1 MSACESFPDA
11 MRIDFDS
18 TWKDTTEVYFPAL
31 LELFEPQ
38 MLPRVGDHEPVS
50 FLDQEMQELAQVLGD
65 EGGAEGDVGGGGTV
79 AAGSESQPYH
89 GSRRG
94 RRRAR
99 RSGRLRVDK
108 LVRVPLPVPV
118 PVVAGATGDDA
129 DGVDA
134 GADAG
139 TGTGARAGARAG
151 AGLGLG
157 PGAAEATGADAG
169 GADAGIGSGS
179 GAARVK
185 EKLAAKSEAKSAAKE
200 KTAATPTAT
209 AMTRSSAKAKPAY
222 WLAHIEV
229 QTQRDSTLPRRLLDY
244 HYHIERRHRCRV
256 ITFVILGDLSPSW
269 RPGQFSSDVPPLGL
283 SLGYLSL
290 KLIDLELK
298 LELPRFRGN
307 PVAMVVRAHLAALRT
322 RHDLEAR
329 YTQRVALVRRLYEEG
344 FSRKDVVFIHG
355 LIDRLMILPRPLM
368 IRFRLELFT
377 IEKDK
382 NMPYVDTLT
391 RMSLQ
396 EGRQKGRKEGLQEGR
411 EEGSLVQARESV
423 IEALE
428 IRFGEVQPELVERIN
443 AFQDLPTLKA
453 QHRRA
458 ITVPSLEQF

>member
-1 MSACESFPDA
+1 

-38 MLPRVGDHEPVS
+38 MLPRVADHEPVS
-50 FLDQEMQELAQVLGD
+50 FLDQEMQELAHALGD
-65 EGGAEGDVGGGGTV
+65 DGRAEVDVGGDGTV

-89 GSRRG
+89 GSRRS

-108 LVRVPLPVPV
+108 LVRVPLPIGAQGAEGDLG
-118 PVVAGATGDDA
+118 AGAGA
-129 DGVDA
+129 GA
-134 GADAG
+134 GAD
-139 TGTGARAGARAG
+139 
-151 AGLGLG
+151 LGLG
-157 PGAAEATGADAG
+157 PEAAEATGAE
-169 GADAGIGSGS
+169 AGIGAGS
-179 GAARVK
+179 GATGAN
-185 EKLAAKSEAKSAAKE
+185 EKFAAAGSKSAAKSAVKSAARE
-200 KTAATPTAT
+200 KSASKTAATPTTTAT
-209 AMTRSSAKAKPAY
+209 TRASAKAKPAY

-269 RPGQFSSDVPPLGL
+269 RPGRFSSDVPPLGM
-283 SLGYLSL
+283 SLGYMSL
-290 KLIDLELK
+290 KLIDLEVK
-298 LELPRFRGN
+298 LETPRFRGN

-344 FSRKDVVFIHG
+344 FSQKDVVFIHG

-368 IRFRLELFT
+368 VRFRQELFT

-391 RMSLQ
+391 RMS
-396 EGRQKGRKEGLQEGR
+396 R
-411 EEGSLVQARESV
+411 EEGSLAQARESV

-428 IRFGEVQPELVERIN
+428 IRFGEVSKDLRERITALN
-443 AFQDLPTLKA
+443 NLRTLKA

-458 ITVPSLEQF
+458 ITVPSLDQF

>member
-1 MSACESFPDA
+1 MSACESSSEA

-65 EGGAEGDVGGGGTV
+65 EGGAEGDVGGGGPE

-108 LVRVPLPVPV
+108 LVRVPLPLLV

-134 GADAG
+134 GAGSGADTDAG
-139 TGTGARAGARAG
+139 AG
-151 AGLGLG
+151 AGLGPG
-157 PGAAEATGADAG
+157 PGAAEATGA
-169 GADAGIGSGS
+169 GS
-179 GAARVK
+179 GAAGANEKLAAAAGSGASPKSAV
-185 EKLAAKSEAKSAAKE
+185 KLAAKSAAKVAS

-209 AMTRSSAKAKPAY
+209 ATTRSSAKTKPAY

-229 QTQRDSTLPRRLLDY
+229 QTQRDSALPRRLLDY

-269 RPGQFSSDVPPLGL
+269 RPGQFFSDVPPLGM

-368 IRFRLELFT
+368 VRFKQDLFT

-396 EGRQKGRKEGLQEGR
+396 EGRQ
-411 EEGSLVQARESV
+411 EGSLVQARDSV

-428 IRFGEVQPELVERIN
+428 IRFGEVSNDLRERIIALDN
-443 AFQDLPTLKA
+443 LRTLKA

-458 ITVPSLEQF
+458 ITVPSLDQF

>member
-65 EGGAEGDVGGGGTV
+65 DGGAEGDVGGGGTV

-118 PVVAGATGDDA
+118 PVVAGATG
-129 DGVDA
+129 
-134 GADAG
+134 
-139 TGTGARAGARAG
+139 
-151 AGLGLG
+151 
-157 PGAAEATGADAG
+157 ENAG

-179 GAARVK
+179 GSGSAGVK
-185 EKLAAKSEAKSAAKE
+185 EKLASEAGSGASPKSAVKLAAKSAAKSAAKE

-209 AMTRSSAKAKPAY
+209 ATTRSSAKAKPAY

-269 RPGQFSSDVPPLGL
+269 RPGQFSSDVPPLGM

-368 IRFRLELFT
+368 IRFRQELFT

-396 EGRQKGRKEGLQEGR
+396 EGRKEGRQ
-411 EEGSLVQARESV
+411 EGSLVQARESV

-428 IRFGEVQPELVERIN
+428 IRFGEISSDLRERITALDN
-443 AFQDLPTLKA
+443 LRNLKA
-453 QHRRA
+453 QLRRA
-458 ITVPSLEQF
+458 ITVPSIDQF

>member
-1 MSACESFPDA
+1 
-11 MRIDFDS
+11 
-18 TWKDTTEVYFPAL
+18 
-31 LELFEPQ
+31 
-38 MLPRVGDHEPVS
+38 
-50 FLDQEMQELAQVLGD
+50 
-65 EGGAEGDVGGGGTV
+65 
-79 AAGSESQPYH
+79 
-89 GSRRG
+89 
-94 RRRAR
+94 
-99 RSGRLRVDK
+99 
-108 LVRVPLPVPV
+108 
-118 PVVAGATGDDA
+118 
-129 DGVDA
+129 
-134 GADAG
+134 
-139 TGTGARAGARAG
+139 
-151 AGLGLG
+151 
-157 PGAAEATGADAG
+157 
-169 GADAGIGSGS
+169 
-179 GAARVK
+179 
-185 EKLAAKSEAKSAAKE
+185 
-200 KTAATPTAT
+200 
-209 AMTRSSAKAKPAY
+209 MTRSSAKAKPAY

-229 QTQRDSTLPRRLLDY
+229 QTQRDSTLPRRLFDY

-269 RPGQFSSDVPPLGL
+269 RPGQFLSDVPPLGM

-298 LELPRFRGN
+298 LELPRFWGN

-329 YTQRVALVRRLYEEG
+329 CTQRVALCRRLYEEG

-368 IRFRLELFT
+368 IRFRQELFT

-391 RMSLQ
+391 RMS
-396 EGRQKGRKEGLQEGR
+396 LQEGR

-428 IRFGEVQPELVERIN
+428 IRFGEVSADLRERIN
-443 AFQDLPTLKA
+443 AFQDLRTLKA